1 MTKNIVIAALII
13 ICTSM
18 ASVAI
23 SAQASKSIL
32 QRDYEF
38 LEGRY
43 TQLYI
48 NGIQADN
55 QD

>member
-43 TQLYI
+43 TELYLSI
-48 NGIQADN
+48 PLTEN

>member
-1 MTKNIVIAALII
+1 MKKNIVIAALLI
-13 ICTSM
+13 TSTIM
-18 ASVAI
+18 TAATLSV
-23 SAQASKSIL
+23 QASKSIL

>member
-23 SAQASKSIL
+23 SAQASKNIL
-32 QRDYEF
+32 ERDYKH

-43 TQLYI
+43 TELYL
-48 NGIQADN
+48 NMPLMEN

>member
-1 MTKNIVIAALII
+1 MPKNIVIAALLII
-13 ICTSM
+13 STSM
-18 ASVAI
+18 ASLAI
-23 SAQASKSIL
+23 SAQVSKSIL
-32 QRDYEF
+32 QRDYKF

-48 NGIQADN
+48 NTPMINN

>member
-23 SAQASKSIL
+23 SAQTSKNIL
-32 QRDYEF
+32 ERDYQY

-43 TQLYI
+43 TELYLSVPLTE
-48 NGIQADN
+48 N